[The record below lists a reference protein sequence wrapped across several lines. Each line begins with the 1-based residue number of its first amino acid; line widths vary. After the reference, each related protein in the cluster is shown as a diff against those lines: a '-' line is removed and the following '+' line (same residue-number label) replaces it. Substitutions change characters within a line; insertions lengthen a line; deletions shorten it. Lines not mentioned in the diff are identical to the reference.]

1 MAVLPR
7 YAHSTYYILPR
18 FLGLHI
24 AQLPCTGRERC
35 RCWRKRGKKN
45 SSSGLSSTC
54 RLRHWEASI
63 YMEVERRD
71 AIIPPSYVHTVSE
84 RGCVWHRVE
93 WARLVKSVTGK
104 HLWRPWQ
111 MIKHPQSPDAE
122 WSGSLHLFISR
133 STLQTLY
140 NEKTEEHQPL

>member
-1 MAVLPR
+1 
-7 YAHSTYYILPR
+7 
-18 FLGLHI
+18 
-24 AQLPCTGRERC
+24 
-35 RCWRKRGKKN
+35 
-45 SSSGLSSTC
+45 
-54 RLRHWEASI
+54 
-63 YMEVERRD
+63 MEVERRD

-104 HLWRPWQ
+104 HLWRPWK